1 MTDNK
6 DFEQAIQRAVG
17 SLQFMD
23 TIAPEEFPYIDL
35 YMDQVTSF
43 MDRKLRST
51 LRNPDDKIL
60 TKTMIN
66 NYAKNDLIP
75 PPVKKKYTR
84 EHMFEL
90 LFIFYFKS
98 FLSIGDIQTLL
109 TPMSEHFFGKD
120 PKAYGVEDIYS
131 EILKMGRGARESL
144 KAEMADKK
152 EKADS
157 AFEDAPEEY
166 RDYLRKFAY
175 ICELGYDIFLKQNII
190 EHMIDDM
197 AESIAAE
204 REEVEFRREAERE
217 AARRA
222 AKEAKRNPAG
232 KQ

>member
-1 MTDNK
+1 MIDQN
-6 DFEQAIQRAVG
+6 DFEQTIERAVG
-17 SLQFMD
+17 SLKFMD

-35 YMDQVTSF
+35 YMDQVTTF
-43 MDRKLRST
+43 MERKLRST

-109 TPMSEHFFGKD
+109 TPMSEHFFGNGR
-120 PKAYGVEDIYS
+120 KAYGVEDIYA
-131 EILKMGRGARESL
+131 EILKMGKGARASL
-144 KAEMADKK
+144 KEEMADKK
-152 EKADS
+152 EKADE
-157 AFEDAPEEY
+157 AFADAPEEY
-166 RDYLRKFAY
+166 QDYLRKFAY

-197 AESIAAE
+197 ADAIAAE
-204 REEVEFRREAERE
+204 REEKEFRREAEKE

-222 AKEAKRNPAG
+222 AKEAKRSPGG